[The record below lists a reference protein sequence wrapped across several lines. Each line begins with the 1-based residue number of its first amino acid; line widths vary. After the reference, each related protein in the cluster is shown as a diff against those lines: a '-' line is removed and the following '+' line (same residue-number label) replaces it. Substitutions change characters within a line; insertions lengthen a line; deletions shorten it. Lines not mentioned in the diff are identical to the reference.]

1 MKVSNL
7 FSNATIKTD
16 PFPYIVWNKLLD
28 DDVFDE
34 LCSTMPEHD
43 PFNYASKIIQNESNL
58 WKEYAEYFTSVEFHK
73 QILDVFGIPIHKDV
87 GLRKRDQTDYVTESF
102 IAIRQPS
109 GNNWCLYPHVDSKW
123 AITSMVH
130 YFKKA
135 NDVDD
140 SGGFVLLRPIKD
152 IKYIENDSRISYAD
166 PECFEIVEK
175 IPYGRNNAVCTLTNS
190 AAWHGILPR
199 EKNIRRTVN
208 ISYER
213 FNK

>member
-16 PFPYIVWNKLLD
+16 PFPYIVWDKLLD
-28 DDVFDE
+28 DDVFEE
-34 LCSTMPEHD
+34 LCATMPEHD
-43 PFNYASKIIQNESNL
+43 PFNYASKIIVNESKL

-73 QILDVFGIPIHKDV
+73 QILDVFGIPIHNNV
-87 GLRKRDQTDYVTESF
+87 GLRKRDSTDYVTESF

-109 GNNWCLYPHVDSKW
+109 GDDWCLYPHIDSQW

-135 NDVDD
+135 DD
-140 SGGFVLLRPIKD
+140 SDNTGDFVLLNPIKD
-152 IKYIENDSRISYAD
+152 VKYIEDDKRIKYAD
-166 PECFEIVEK
+166 PECFEIVET
-175 IPYGRNNAVCTLTNS
+175 IPYGRNNAVCTLTGPT
-190 AAWHGILPR
+190 AWHGILPR